1 MSSSSVRRRSE
12 ERDGGRD
19 DHLDRRRRVAGYLDP
34 TVSADSKMIAAAI
47 AQAGAQIA
55 LALNAARDSD

>member
-1 MSSSSVRRRSE
+1 MLIPRIQE
-12 ERDGGRD
+12 QIE
-19 DHLDRRRRVAGYLDP
+19 LDLETAHGQVATGYLDP